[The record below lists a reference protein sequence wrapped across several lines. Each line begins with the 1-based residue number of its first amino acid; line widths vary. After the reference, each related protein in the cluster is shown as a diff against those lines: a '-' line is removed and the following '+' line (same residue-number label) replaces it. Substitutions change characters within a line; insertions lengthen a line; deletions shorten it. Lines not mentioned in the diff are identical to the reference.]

1 MRTGTAVSRSCMA
14 VNQWRSAHV
23 RSKREGQTADPVDE
37 IEQWLTWHELTEAL
51 AQLSTAHR
59 EILVAA
65 FVHDRPYREIAEAL
79 GIPAGT
85 VKSRVFHA
93 LRALREH
100 IAVDQ

>member
-37 IEQWLTWHELTEAL
+37 IEQWLTRHELTEAL
-51 AQLSTAHR
+51 AQLSMAHR

-65 FVHDRPYREIAEAL
+65 FVHDRAL
-79 GIPAGT
+79 PGDCRRAWYTGRYSEEPRLSCPAGA
-85 VKSRVFHA
+85 SRTH
-93 LRALREH
+93 RR
-100 IAVDQ
+100 